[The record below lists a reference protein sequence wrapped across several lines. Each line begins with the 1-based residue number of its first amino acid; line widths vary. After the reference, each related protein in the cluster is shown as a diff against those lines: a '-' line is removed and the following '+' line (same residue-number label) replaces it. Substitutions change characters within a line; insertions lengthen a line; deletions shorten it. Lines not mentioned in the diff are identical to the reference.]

1 MSSYPRTATKRDL
14 LFLSNP
20 SLRSLW
26 PYLPV
31 VRYLP
36 DGEMDCSILFDACKA
51 AGIYGTQPL
60 CSSQIRSQCPQP
72 RPTS

>member
-14 LFLSNP
+14 LFFSNP
-20 SLRSLW
+20 SLWSLW

-36 DGEMDCSILFDACKA
+36 DGEMDCGILFDARKA
-51 AGIYGTQPL
+51 ARI
-60 CSSQIRSQCPQP
+60 
-72 RPTS
+72 